1 MKYWTPPHNLPPWKN
16 KPFPLL
22 TLSSFIIF
30 INAVYFSIL
39 KFSLKIDFKS
49 YITSN
54 DGFILS
60 SIIFLFTLFLVSI
73 YVLFWE
79 IKKTLYIYWCFWQAD
94 LLTKWIKLKQDK
106 LYLIYSNIISHNLTT
121 ISDFNNENLFK
132 KTEPSSR
139 LIGLEREDI
148 VGEERLFYIVK
159 SLTNS
164 IKDIEISKKEKYFVI
179 INSLFKQSDFIK
191 DKIKSFLN
199 GYLSNYEISFQ
210 VKPNYNN
217 QFNAIRN
224 KKLITLIFS
233 INYYALNTN
242 EENEFSSLIILS
254 SSKEKEFLKLFQPMP
269 FKMENIDENIKIMSL
284 INQQPNKDIKQ
295 VNYIDIEKENSNN
308 ITLKLRSE
316 NSYQLSLET
325 YTQGYF
331 FNEYIDD
338 YKELS
343 IYHLLALIY
352 LSKFKDTSQLLF
364 YKSDKSYYCQTIGVQ
379 KSHIDNHY
387 LNIPKP
393 SFPLGT
399 LLVGFFA
406 LTSVIF
412 NNIIDHVEFNSER
425 TIITSTSFLFTII
438 IISVIKKIYINFYWK
453 IHFLKTLNKKWNL

>member
-1 MKYWTPPHNLPPWKN
+1 MKNWIPPHNPPPWEN

-30 INAVYFSIL
+30 INAVYFLIL

-94 LLTKWIKLKQDK
+94 LLTKWIKSKQDK
-106 LYLIYSNIISHNLTT
+106 LYLIYSNIISHNLTI
-121 ISDFNNENLFK
+121 ISDFNNESSFEK
-132 KTEPSSR
+132 AEPSSK
-139 LIGLEREDI
+139 LIHLEREDI
-148 VGEERLFYIVK
+148 VGEERFFYIVK
-159 SLTNS
+159 LLTNS
-164 IKDIEISKKEKYFVI
+164 IKDIKLSKKEKYFVI
-179 INSLFKQSDFIK
+179 INSLFEQSDFIK

-199 GYLSNYEISFQ
+199 GYLSNYEIIFQ
-210 VKPNYNN
+210 AKPNYNN
-217 QFNAIRN
+217 QFNAIKN
-224 KKLITLIFS
+224 KKSITLIFS

-242 EENEFSSLIILS
+242 EKNEFSSLIILS
-254 SSKEKEFLKLFQPMP
+254 SSKGKEFLKLFQPMP
-269 FKMENIDENIKIMSL
+269 FKIENIDENIKAIS
-284 INQQPNKDIKQ
+284 IIQQQQNKNIKQ
-295 VNYIDIEKENSNN
+295 VNFIDIEKENSNN
-308 ITLKLRSE
+308 IMSILRSD

-331 FNEYIDD
+331 FNENIDN

-352 LSKFKDTSQLLF
+352 LSNFKDTSQFLF
-364 YKSDKSYYCQTIGVQ
+364 YKLDKNYYCQTIGVQ

-412 NNIIDHVEFNSER
+412 NNIINQTEFNSER
-425 TIITSTSFLFTII
+425 IIITSTSFLFTII
-438 IISVIKKIYINFYWK
+438 IISVIKKIYIVFYWK

>member
-1 MKYWTPPHNLPPWKN
+1 MKNWIPPHNPPPWEN

-30 INAVYFSIL
+30 INAVYFLIL

-94 LLTKWIKLKQDK
+94 LLTKWIKSKQDK

-121 ISDFNNENLFK
+121 ISDFNNESSFEK
-132 KTEPSSR
+132 AEPSSK
-139 LIGLEREDI
+139 LIHLEREDI
-148 VGEERLFYIVK
+148 VGEERFFYIIK
-159 SLTNS
+159 LLINS
-164 IKDIEISKKEKYFVI
+164 IKDIKLSKKEKYFVI
-179 INSLFKQSDFIK
+179 INSLFEQSDFIK

-199 GYLSNYEISFQ
+199 GYLSNYEIIFQ
-210 VKPNYNN
+210 AKPNYNN
-217 QFNAIRN
+217 QFNAIKN
-224 KKLITLIFS
+224 KKSITLIFS

-242 EENEFSSLIILS
+242 EKNEFSSLIILS

-269 FKMENIDENIKIMSL
+269 FKIENIDENIKTIS
-284 INQQPNKDIKQ
+284 IIQQQQNKNIKQ
-295 VNYIDIEKENSNN
+295 VNFIDIEKENSNN
-308 ITLKLRSE
+308 IMSNLRSE

-331 FNEYIDD
+331 FNENIDN

-352 LSKFKDTSQLLF
+352 LSNFKDTSQFLF
-364 YKSDKSYYCQTIGVQ
+364 YKLDKNYYCQTIGVQ

-412 NNIIDHVEFNSER
+412 NNIIDQAEFNSER
-425 TIITSTSFLFTII
+425 IIITSTSFLFTII
-438 IISVIKKIYINFYWK
+438 IISVIKKIYIIFYWK

>member
-1 MKYWTPPHNLPPWKN
+1 MKYWIPPHNPPPWEK

-30 INAVYFSIL
+30 INIVYFLIL
-39 KFSLKIDFKS
+39 KFSLKIDFRS
-49 YITSN
+49 YITSD
-54 DGFILS
+54 DGFILF
-60 SIIFLFTLFLVSI
+60 SIIFLFSLFLVSI

-94 LLTKWIKLKQDK
+94 LLTKWIKSKQDK

-121 ISDFNNENLFK
+121 ISDFNNESLFEK
-132 KTEPSSR
+132 AESNSK
-139 LIGLEREDI
+139 LIDLEREDI
-148 VGEERLFYIVK
+148 VGEERFFYIVK
-159 SLTNS
+159 LLTNS

-179 INSLFKQSDFIK
+179 INSLFEQSDFIK
-191 DKIKSFLN
+191 DKIKYFLN
-199 GYLSNYEISFQ
+199 GYLINYEIIFQ
-210 VKPNYNN
+210 AKPNYDN
-217 QFNAIRN
+217 QFNVIKN
-224 KKLITLIFS
+224 KKSITLIFS

-242 EENEFSSLIILS
+242 EKNEFSSLIILS
-254 SSKEKEFLKLFQPMP
+254 SSKEKEFLTLFHPMP
-269 FKMENIDENIKIMSL
+269 FKMENIDENIKTMSL
-284 INQQPNKDIKQ
+284 IQQQQNKDIKQ
-295 VNYIDIEKENSNN
+295 VNFIDIEKENSNN
-308 ITLKLRSE
+308 IILKLRSE

-331 FNEYIDD
+331 FNEYIDN

-352 LSKFKDTSQLLF
+352 LSKFKDTSQILF
-364 YKSDKSYYCQTIGVQ
+364 YKLDKNYYCQTIGVQ

-399 LLVGFFA
+399 LLVSFFA

-412 NNIIDHVEFNSER
+412 NNIIDHIEFNSER
-425 TIITSTSFLFTII
+425 IIITSASFLFTII

>member
-1 MKYWTPPHNLPPWKN
+1 MKNWIPPHNPPPWEN

-30 INAVYFSIL
+30 INAVYFLIL

-94 LLTKWIKLKQDK
+94 LLTKWIKSKQDK

-121 ISDFNNENLFK
+121 ISDFNNESSFEK
-132 KTEPSSR
+132 AEPSSK
-139 LIGLEREDI
+139 LIHLEREDI
-148 VGEERLFYIVK
+148 VGEERFFYIVK
-159 SLTNS
+159 LLTNS
-164 IKDIEISKKEKYFVI
+164 IKDIKLSKKEKYFVI
-179 INSLFKQSDFIK
+179 INSLFEQSDFIK

-199 GYLSNYEISFQ
+199 GYLSNYEIIFQ
-210 VKPNYNN
+210 TKPNYNN
-217 QFNAIRN
+217 QFNAIKN
-224 KKLITLIFS
+224 KKSITLIFS

-242 EENEFSSLIILS
+242 EKNEFSSLIILS
-254 SSKEKEFLKLFQPMP
+254 SSKGKEFLKLFQPMP
-269 FKMENIDENIKIMSL
+269 FKIENIDENIKTIS
-284 INQQPNKDIKQ
+284 IIQQQQNKNIKQ
-295 VNYIDIEKENSNN
+295 VNFIDIEKENSNN
-308 ITLKLRSE
+308 IMSNLRSE

-331 FNEYIDD
+331 FNENIDN

-352 LSKFKDTSQLLF
+352 LSNFKDTSQFLF
-364 YKSDKSYYCQTIGVQ
+364 YKLDKNYYCQTIGVQ

-412 NNIIDHVEFNSER
+412 NNIIDQAEFNSER
-425 TIITSTSFLFTII
+425 IIIMSTSFLFTII
-438 IISVIKKIYINFYWK
+438 IISVIKKIYIIFYWK

>member
-1 MKYWTPPHNLPPWKN
+1 MKNWIPPHNPPPWEN

-30 INAVYFSIL
+30 INAVYFLIL

-94 LLTKWIKLKQDK
+94 LLTKWIKSKQDK
-106 LYLIYSNIISHNLTT
+106 LYLIYSNVISHNLTI
-121 ISDFNNENLFK
+121 ISDFNNESSFEK
-132 KTEPSSR
+132 AEPSSK
-139 LIGLEREDI
+139 LIHLEREDI
-148 VGEERLFYIVK
+148 VGEERFFYILK
-159 SLTNS
+159 LLINS
-164 IKDIEISKKEKYFVI
+164 IKDIKLSKKENYFVI
-179 INSLFKQSDFIK
+179 INSLFEQSDFIK

-199 GYLSNYEISFQ
+199 GYLSNYEIIFQ
-210 VKPNYNN
+210 AKPNYDN
-217 QFNAIRN
+217 QFNVIKN
-224 KKLITLIFS
+224 KKSITLIFS

-242 EENEFSSLIILS
+242 EKNEFSSLIILS
-254 SSKEKEFLKLFQPMP
+254 SSKEKEFLKLFKPMP
-269 FKMENIDENIKIMSL
+269 FKMENIDENIKTMSL
-284 INQQPNKDIKQ
+284 IQQQQNKDIKQ
-295 VNYIDIEKENSNN
+295 VNFINIKKENSNN
-308 ITLKLRSE
+308 IILKLRSE

-331 FNEYIDD
+331 FNEYIDN

-364 YKSDKSYYCQTIGVQ
+364 YKLDKNYYCQTIGVQ

-399 LLVGFFA
+399 LLVSFFA

-412 NNIIDHVEFNSER
+412 NNIIDHIEFNSER
-425 TIITSTSFLFTII
+425 IIITSVSFLFTII

>member
-1 MKYWTPPHNLPPWKN
+1 MKYWIPPHNPPPWEN

-22 TLSSFIIF
+22 TLISFIIF
-30 INAVYFSIL
+30 INIVYFLIL
-39 KFSLKIDFKS
+39 KFSLKIDFRS
-49 YITSN
+49 YITSD
-54 DGFILS
+54 DGFILF
-60 SIIFLFTLFLVSI
+60 SIIFLFSLFLVSI

-94 LLTKWIKLKQDK
+94 LLTKWIKSKQDK

-121 ISDFNNENLFK
+121 ISDFNNESLFEK
-132 KTEPSSR
+132 AESNSK
-139 LIGLEREDI
+139 LIDLEREDI
-148 VGEERLFYIVK
+148 VGEERFFYIVK
-159 SLTNS
+159 LLTNS

-179 INSLFKQSDFIK
+179 KNSLFEQSDFIK
-191 DKIKSFLN
+191 DKIKYFLN
-199 GYLSNYEISFQ
+199 GYLINYEIIFQ
-210 VKPNYNN
+210 AKPNYDN
-217 QFNAIRN
+217 QFNVIKN
-224 KKLITLIFS
+224 KKSITLIFS

-242 EENEFSSLIILS
+242 EKNEFSSLIILS
-254 SSKEKEFLKLFQPMP
+254 SSKEKEFLTLFHPMP
-269 FKMENIDENIKIMSL
+269 FKMENIDENIKTMSL
-284 INQQPNKDIKQ
+284 IQQQQNKDIKQ
-295 VNYIDIEKENSNN
+295 VNFIDIEKENSNN
-308 ITLKLRSE
+308 IILKLRSE

-331 FNEYIDD
+331 FNEYIDN

-352 LSKFKDTSQLLF
+352 LSKFKDTSQILF
-364 YKSDKSYYCQTIGVQ
+364 YKLDKNYYCQTIGVQ

-399 LLVGFFA
+399 LLVSFFA

-412 NNIIDHVEFNSER
+412 NNIIDHIEFNSER
-425 TIITSTSFLFTII
+425 IIITSASFLFTII

>member
-1 MKYWTPPHNLPPWKN
+1 MKYWIPPHNPPPWEN

-30 INAVYFSIL
+30 INIVYFLIL
-39 KFSLKIDFKS
+39 KFSLKIDFRS
-49 YITSN
+49 YITSD
-54 DGFILS
+54 DGFILF
-60 SIIFLFTLFLVSI
+60 SIIFLFSLFLVSI

-94 LLTKWIKLKQDK
+94 LLTKWIKSKQDK

-121 ISDFNNENLFK
+121 ISDFNNESLFEK
-132 KTEPSSR
+132 AESNSK
-139 LIGLEREDI
+139 LIDLEREDI
-148 VGEERLFYIVK
+148 VGEERFFYIVK
-159 SLTNS
+159 LLTNS

-179 INSLFKQSDFIK
+179 INSLFEQSDFIK
-191 DKIKSFLN
+191 DKIKYFLN
-199 GYLSNYEISFQ
+199 GYLINYEIIFQ
-210 VKPNYNN
+210 AKPNYDN
-217 QFNAIRN
+217 QFNVIKN
-224 KKLITLIFS
+224 KKSITLIFS

-242 EENEFSSLIILS
+242 EKNEFSSLIILS
-254 SSKEKEFLKLFQPMP
+254 SSKEKEFLTLFHPMP
-269 FKMENIDENIKIMSL
+269 FKMENIDENIKTMSL
-284 INQQPNKDIKQ
+284 IQQQQNKDIKQ
-295 VNYIDIEKENSNN
+295 VNFIDIEKENSNN
-308 ITLKLRSE
+308 IILKLRSE

-331 FNEYIDD
+331 FNEYIDN

-352 LSKFKDTSQLLF
+352 LSKFKDTSQILF
-364 YKSDKSYYCQTIGVQ
+364 YKLDKNYYCQTIGVQ

-399 LLVGFFA
+399 LLVSFFA

-412 NNIIDHVEFNSER
+412 NNIIDHIEFNSER
-425 TIITSTSFLFTII
+425 IIITSASFLFTII

>member
-1 MKYWTPPHNLPPWKN
+1 MKNWIPPHNPPPWEN

-30 INAVYFSIL
+30 INAVYFLIL

-49 YITSN
+49 YITSK

-94 LLTKWIKLKQDK
+94 LLTKWIKSKQDK
-106 LYLIYSNIISHNLTT
+106 LYLIYSNIISHNLTI
-121 ISDFNNENLFK
+121 ISDFNNESSFEK
-132 KTEPSSR
+132 AEPSSK
-139 LIGLEREDI
+139 LIHLEREDI
-148 VGEERLFYIVK
+148 VGEERFFYIVK
-159 SLTNS
+159 LLTNS
-164 IKDIEISKKEKYFVI
+164 IKDIKLSKKEKYFVI
-179 INSLFKQSDFIK
+179 INSLFEQSDFIK

-199 GYLSNYEISFQ
+199 GYLSNYEIIFQ
-210 VKPNYNN
+210 AKPNYNN
-217 QFNAIRN
+217 QFNAIKN
-224 KKLITLIFS
+224 KKSITLIFS

-242 EENEFSSLIILS
+242 EKNEFSSLIILS
-254 SSKEKEFLKLFQPMP
+254 SSKGKEFLKLFQPMP
-269 FKMENIDENIKIMSL
+269 FKIENIDENIKAIS
-284 INQQPNKDIKQ
+284 IIQQQQNKNIKQ
-295 VNYIDIEKENSNN
+295 VNFIDIEKENSNN
-308 ITLKLRSE
+308 IMSILRSD

-331 FNEYIDD
+331 FNENIDN

-352 LSKFKDTSQLLF
+352 LSNFKDTSQFLF
-364 YKSDKSYYCQTIGVQ
+364 YKLDKNYYCQTIGVQ

-412 NNIIDHVEFNSER
+412 NNIINQTEFNSER
-425 TIITSTSFLFTII
+425 IIITSTSFLFTII
-438 IISVIKKIYINFYWK
+438 IISVIKKIYIVFYWK

>member
-1 MKYWTPPHNLPPWKN
+1 MKYWIPPHNPPPWEK

-30 INAVYFSIL
+30 INIVYFLIL
-39 KFSLKIDFKS
+39 KLSLKIDFRS
-49 YITSN
+49 YITSD
-54 DGFILS
+54 DGFILF
-60 SIIFLFTLFLVSI
+60 SIIFLFSLFLVSI

-94 LLTKWIKLKQDK
+94 LLTKWIKSKQDK

-121 ISDFNNENLFK
+121 ISDFNNESLFEK
-132 KTEPSSR
+132 AESNSK
-139 LIGLEREDI
+139 LIDLEREDI
-148 VGEERLFYIVK
+148 VGEERFFYIVK
-159 SLTNS
+159 LLTNS

-179 INSLFKQSDFIK
+179 INSLFEQSDFIK
-191 DKIKSFLN
+191 DKIKYFLN
-199 GYLSNYEISFQ
+199 GYLINYEIIFQ
-210 VKPNYNN
+210 AKPNYDN
-217 QFNAIRN
+217 QFNVIKN
-224 KKLITLIFS
+224 KKSITLIFS

-242 EENEFSSLIILS
+242 EKNEFSSLIILS
-254 SSKEKEFLKLFQPMP
+254 SSKEKEFLTLFHPMP
-269 FKMENIDENIKIMSL
+269 FKMENIDENIKTMSL
-284 INQQPNKDIKQ
+284 IQQQQNKDIKQ
-295 VNYIDIEKENSNN
+295 VNFIDIEKENSNN
-308 ITLKLRSE
+308 IILKLRSE

-331 FNEYIDD
+331 FNEYIDN

-352 LSKFKDTSQLLF
+352 LSKFKDTSQILF
-364 YKSDKSYYCQTIGVQ
+364 YKLDKNYYCQTIGVQ

-399 LLVGFFA
+399 LLVSFFA

-412 NNIIDHVEFNSER
+412 NNIIDHIEFNSER
-425 TIITSTSFLFTII
+425 IIITSASFLFTII

>member
-1 MKYWTPPHNLPPWKN
+1 MKYWIPPHNPPPWEN

-22 TLSSFIIF
+22 TLISFIIF
-30 INAVYFSIL
+30 INIVYFLIL
-39 KFSLKIDFKS
+39 KFSLKIDFRS
-49 YITSN
+49 YITSD
-54 DGFILS
+54 DGFILF
-60 SIIFLFTLFLVSI
+60 SIIFLFSLFLVSI

-94 LLTKWIKLKQDK
+94 LLTKWIKSKQDK

-121 ISDFNNENLFK
+121 ISDFNNESLFEK
-132 KTEPSSR
+132 AESNSK
-139 LIGLEREDI
+139 LIDLEREDI
-148 VGEERLFYIVK
+148 VGEERFFYIVK
-159 SLTNS
+159 LLTNS

-179 INSLFKQSDFIK
+179 INSLFEQSDFIK
-191 DKIKSFLN
+191 DKIKYFLN
-199 GYLSNYEISFQ
+199 GYLINYEIIFQ
-210 VKPNYNN
+210 AKPNYDN
-217 QFNAIRN
+217 QFNVIKN
-224 KKLITLIFS
+224 KKSITLIFS

-242 EENEFSSLIILS
+242 EKNEFSSLIILS
-254 SSKEKEFLKLFQPMP
+254 SSKEKEFLTLFHPMP
-269 FKMENIDENIKIMSL
+269 FKMENIDENIKTMSL
-284 INQQPNKDIKQ
+284 IQQQQNKDIKQ
-295 VNYIDIEKENSNN
+295 VNFIDIEKENSNN
-308 ITLKLRSE
+308 IILKLRSE

-331 FNEYIDD
+331 FNEYIDN

-352 LSKFKDTSQLLF
+352 LSKFKDTSQILF
-364 YKSDKSYYCQTIGVQ
+364 YKLDKNYYCQTIGVQ

-399 LLVGFFA
+399 LLVSFFA

-412 NNIIDHVEFNSER
+412 NNIIDHIEFNSER
-425 TIITSTSFLFTII
+425 IIITSASFLFTII